1 MEHRN
6 AASKIITSIWTPE
19 ALASTVERRMIFNW
33 FIHFDV
39 IASMM
44 AGHNTALGAEWTTAT
59 RQAVCDNYQSNP
71 EELNASLEYTLCTF
85 REMAINT
92 SMLTAKR
99 SQSKVTME
107 DFLDSCRETLK
118 LCHEWWNSCN
128 PKIKDGAK
136 KFIPSAPDVDEV
148 PCPFEPAPIWTGSRW
163 GVNFMTLDYHALVIV
178 LEHQISLTQNAPVE
192 DSPVYEHATRIC
204 ELVAGLAAYKH
215 TPHGY
220 LLSTQAALALAALW
234 LPDLPNYRAWL
245 RKQLAKIEQMG

>member
-6 AASKIITSIWTPE
+6 AASKIITAIWTPE
-19 ALASTVERRMIFNW
+19 GLAETVENRMIFNW
-33 FIHFDV
+33 FLHFDV

-44 AGHNTALGAEWTTAT
+44 AGHSTALGAEWTTAA
-59 RQAVCDNYQSNP
+59 RNAVCKNYESNQ
-71 EELNASLEYTLCTF
+71 EDFNASLEYTLCTF

-92 SMLTAKR
+92 SLLTAKR
-99 SQSKVTME
+99 SQSKVTLD
-107 DFLDSCRETLK
+107 DFLESCRKTLK
-118 LCHEWWNSCN
+118 QCHQWWNECN
-128 PKIKDGAK
+128 PTIKNGTK
-136 KFIPSAPDVDEV
+136 SFNTSVPDSDEV

-178 LEHQISLTQNAPVE
+178 LEHQISLTQNAPLE
-192 DSPVYEHATRIC
+192 NSPVYENATRIC
-204 ELVAGLAAYKH
+204 ELIAGLEAYKL
-215 TPHGY
+215 TPQGY